1 MRRALFAVVSLAF
14 AVSSLTPAWA
24 GEKEEELLKAMEAIV
39 QQYKAEGGGQQQS
52 IDIDTPSAPTAASAA
67 ADQQSGQLQQQAPA
81 EFTPPSD
88 DPNWFWKNSSVEQP
102 PSADLTQPQQIPP
115 QTALPTAQQN
125 APQETA
131 ELNPNAAVPPVAPA
145 AASEAAKDLFP
156 LAPQPSWLANDDI
169 INVIE
174 QAVRQYRAND
184 LAGAISNLDYAA
196 QLIRQ
201 KKSEQMKALLPEPL
215 PGWQAKPAAAKS
227 LGAAVFGGGSTVSRD
242 YFTASSVLYME
253 IVSDSPVLQSIIMM
267 LNNPLFA
274 GASGGNLQTIKQQRA
289 MIKYNANERSG
300 EINIVVAGRF
310 IVTIKGRA
318 VDQDT
323 MLRYAEAMDFEA
335 LARN

>member
-1 MRRALFAVVSLAF
+1 MTF
-14 AVSSLTPAWA
+14 AVSSLTLAWA

-39 QQYKAEGGGQQQS
+39 QQYRAEEGGQQQS
-52 IDIDTPSAPTAASAA
+52 TDGPPAHAASSA
-67 ADQQSGQLQQQAPA
+67 ADQQSSQVQQQALPSDTGWLWTNAPPSVPQPA
-81 EFTPPSD
+81 EQQQTPAD
-88 DPNWFWKNSSVEQP
+88 AAP
-102 PSADLTQPQQIPP
+102 PPAEAVQKV
-115 QTALPTAQQN
+115 
-125 APQETA
+125 PQETA
-131 ELNPNAAVPPVAPA
+131 AAPNAAVPAPSA
-145 AASEAAKDLFP
+145 TEAAKDLFP
-156 LAPQPSWLANDDI
+156 LEPQPAWIANDDI

-201 KKSEQMKALLPEPL
+201 KKSERMKALLPEPL

-242 YFTASSVLYME
+242 YFTASSAVSME

-274 GASGGNLQTIKQQRA
+274 GASGGSLQTVKQQRA
-289 MIKYNANERSG
+289 MIKYNDQDRSG
-300 EINIVVAGRF
+300 EINVVVAGRF
-310 IVTIKGRA
+310 IVTVKGRA
-318 VDQDT
+318 VDQNT
-323 MLRYAEAMDFEA
+323 MLRYAEAMDFDA

>member
-1 MRRALFAVVSLAF
+1 MRRALFAVVSMAF
-14 AVSSLTPAWA
+14 AVSGLTTAWA

-39 QQYKAEGGGQQQS
+39 QQYKAEESSQQQS
-52 IDIDTPSAPTAASAA
+52 IDRPPPAAMSAAEQQNSQLPQQAQPIQPETAPLPEMWTNSPTVQPPPSAAGNQTQQVPAQTTPSSAVPQESAAAQNAAPPAASAA
-67 ADQQSGQLQQQAPA
+67 AP
-81 EFTPPSD
+81 
-88 DPNWFWKNSSVEQP
+88 
-102 PSADLTQPQQIPP
+102 
-115 QTALPTAQQN
+115 
-125 APQETA
+125 
-131 ELNPNAAVPPVAPA
+131 
-145 AASEAAKDLFP
+145 EAAKDLFP
-156 LAPQPSWLANDDI
+156 LEPQPSWLANDDI

-201 KKSEQMKALLPEPL
+201 KKSERMKALLPEPL
-215 PGWQAKPAAAKS
+215 PGWQAKAAAAKS

-242 YFTASSVLYME
+242 YFTASSVLSME

-274 GASGGNLQTIKQQRA
+274 GASGGNIQTIKQQRA
-289 MIKYNANERSG
+289 MIKYNANDRSG

>member
-1 MRRALFAVVSLAF
+1 MRRALFAVVSMAF
-14 AVSSLTPAWA
+14 AVSGLTTAWA

-39 QQYKAEGGGQQQS
+39 QQYKAEESSQQQS
-52 IDIDTPSAPTAASAA
+52 IDTPPPPATMSAADQQNSQLPQQAQPIQPETAPLPEIWTNSPAAQPPSAAGTPTQQVPAQQSTPSSAVPQEPAAAQQNAAPPAASAA
-67 ADQQSGQLQQQAPA
+67 APEA
-81 EFTPPSD
+81 
-88 DPNWFWKNSSVEQP
+88 
-102 PSADLTQPQQIPP
+102 
-115 QTALPTAQQN
+115 
-125 APQETA
+125 
-131 ELNPNAAVPPVAPA
+131 
-145 AASEAAKDLFP
+145 AAKDLFP
-156 LAPQPSWLANDDI
+156 LEPQPSWLANDDI

-201 KKSEQMKALLPEPL
+201 KKSERMKALLPEPL
-215 PGWQAKPAAAKS
+215 PGWQAKAAAAKS

-242 YFTASSVLYME
+242 YFTASSVLSME

-274 GASGGNLQTIKQQRA
+274 GASGGNIQTIKQQRA
-289 MIKYNANERSG
+289 MIKYNANDRSG

>member
-1 MRRALFAVVSLAF
+1 MRRAFFAVVSLILF
-14 AVSSLTPAWA
+14 VSSLTAAWA
-24 GEKEEELLKAMEAIV
+24 GEKEEDLLKAMEAIV
-39 QQYKAEGGGQQQS
+39 QQYKSEGGGQQQS
-52 IDIDTPSAPTAASAA
+52 IDALPAPITDKPT
-67 ADQQSGQLQQQAPA
+67 ADQQSSQLQQQPLPAAAERLLTVAPVLEVSRPA
-81 EFTPPSD
+81 E
-88 DPNWFWKNSSVEQP
+88 
-102 PSADLTQPQQIPP
+102 QPQQIPTEAA
-115 QTALPTAQQN
+115 QSTAALQKQQN
-125 APQETA
+125 KNMPQETTA
-131 ELNPNAAVPPVAPA
+131 AFNPNSTAPVASAP
-145 AASEAAKDLFP
+145 ETAKDSFQLE
-156 LAPQPSWLANDDI
+156 PSPVWLANDDI

-201 KKSEQMKALLPEPL
+201 KKSERMKALLPVPL
-215 PGWQAKPAAAKS
+215 PGWQAKPASAKS

-242 YFTASSVLYME
+242 YFTASSALSME

-274 GASGGNLQTIKQQRA
+274 GASGGNIQTIKQQRA
-289 MIKYNANERSG
+289 MIKYNASDRSG

-323 MLRYAEAMDFEA
+323 MLRYAEAMDFEM
-335 LARN
+335 LAKN

>member
-1 MRRALFAVVSLAF
+1 MRRALFAVVSMAF
-14 AVSSLTPAWA
+14 AVSGLTTAWA

-39 QQYKAEGGGQQQS
+39 QQYKAEESSQQQS
-52 IDIDTPSAPTAASAA
+52 IDTPPPAISAADQQNSQLPQQAQPIQPETAPLPEIWTNSSAAQPPPSAAGTQTQQVPTQTTPSAAVPQEPAAAQNAAPPAASAA
-67 ADQQSGQLQQQAPA
+67 AP
-81 EFTPPSD
+81 
-88 DPNWFWKNSSVEQP
+88 
-102 PSADLTQPQQIPP
+102 
-115 QTALPTAQQN
+115 
-125 APQETA
+125 
-131 ELNPNAAVPPVAPA
+131 
-145 AASEAAKDLFP
+145 EAAKDLFP
-156 LAPQPSWLANDDI
+156 LEPQPSWLANDDI

-201 KKSEQMKALLPEPL
+201 KKSERMKALLPEPL
-215 PGWQAKPAAAKS
+215 PGWQAKAAAAKS

-242 YFTASSVLYME
+242 YFTASSALSME

-289 MIKYNANERSG
+289 MIKYNANDRSG

>member
-1 MRRALFAVVSLAF
+1 MRRALFAVVSMAF
-14 AVSSLTPAWA
+14 AVISGLTTAWA

-39 QQYKAEGGGQQQS
+39 QQYKAEESSQQQS
-52 IDIDTPSAPTAASAA
+52 IDTPPPPPAQAAASV
-67 ADQQSGQLQQQAPA
+67 ADQQQSGQLQQQQAPPA
-81 EFTPPSD
+81 DAGWLWTNAPS
-88 DPNWFWKNSSVEQP
+88 PTE
-102 PSADLTQPQQIPP
+102 QQIPA
-115 QTALPTAQQN
+115 QTAPR
-125 APQETA
+125 ETA
-131 ELNPNAAVPPVAPA
+131 ATSNAAPVPPKT
-145 AASEAAKDLFP
+145 EAAKDTFQIEP
-156 LAPQPSWLANDDI
+156 APAWLANDDI

-201 KKSEQMKALLPEPL
+201 KKSERMKALLPEPL
-215 PGWQAKPAAAKS
+215 PGWQAKAAAAKS

-242 YFTASSVLYME
+242 YFTASSALSME

-274 GASGGNLQTIKQQRA
+274 GASGGNIQTIKQQRA
-289 MIKYNANERSG
+289 MIKYNANDRNG

-335 LARN
+335 LAKN

>member
-1 MRRALFAVVSLAF
+1 MRRAFFAVVSLTF
-14 AVSSLTPAWA
+14 AVSSQPLAWA

-39 QQYKAEGGGQQQS
+39 QQYKADEGGQQQS
-52 IDIDTPSAPTAASAA
+52 IDAPPAQARTSA
-67 ADQQSGQLQQQAPA
+67 DEQSGQLQQQQVPPADAGWLWTNAP
-81 EFTPPSD
+81 S
-88 DPNWFWKNSSVEQP
+88 
-102 PSADLTQPQQIPP
+102 
-115 QTALPTAQQN
+115 PTAQQVPAQT
-125 APQETA
+125 APPTA
-131 ELNPNAAVPPVAPA
+131 ASPQDQHNPPQGTTTEQNAASAPP
-145 AASEAAKDLFP
+145 EAAKELFP
-156 LAPQPSWLANDDI
+156 LDPAPSWLANDDI

-201 KKSEQMKALLPEPL
+201 KKSERMKALLPEPL
-215 PGWQAKPAAAKS
+215 PGWQAKAASAKS

-242 YFTASSVLYME
+242 YFTASSALSVE

-289 MIKYNANERSG
+289 MIKYSEQDRSG

-310 IVTIKGRA
+310 IVTVKGRA
-318 VDQDT
+318 VDQNI
-323 MLRYAEAMDFEA
+323 MLRYAEAMDFDA

>member
-1 MRRALFAVVSLAF
+1 MRRALFAVVSMAF
-14 AVSSLTPAWA
+14 AVSGLTTAWA

-39 QQYKAEGGGQQQS
+39 QQYKAEESSQQQS
-52 IDIDTPSAPTAASAA
+52 IDTPPPAAMSA
-67 ADQQSGQLQQQAPA
+67 ADQQNSQLPQQAQPIQPETA
-81 EFTPPSD
+81 PLPEMWTNSPPVVQ
-88 DPNWFWKNSSVEQP
+88 PP
-102 PSADLTQPQQIPP
+102 PSAAGTQTQQVPA
-115 QTALPTAQQN
+115 QTTPSVAV
-125 APQETA
+125 PQEQ
-131 ELNPNAAVPPVAPA
+131 AAAPPA
-145 AASEAAKDLFP
+145 ASATGPEAAAKDLFP
-156 LAPQPSWLANDDI
+156 LEPQPSWLANDDI

-201 KKSEQMKALLPEPL
+201 KKSERMKALLPEPL
-215 PGWQAKPAAAKS
+215 PGWQAKAAAAKS

-242 YFTASSVLYME
+242 YFTASSALSME

-274 GASGGNLQTIKQQRA
+274 GASGGNIQTIKQQRA
-289 MIKYNANERSG
+289 MIKYNANDRSG

-335 LARN
+335 LAKN

>member
-1 MRRALFAVVSLAF
+1 MRRAFSAVVSLTF
-14 AVSSLTPAWA
+14 AVSSLTSAWA

-39 QQYKAEGGGQQQS
+39 QQYKAEESQQQS
-52 IDIDTPSAPTAASAA
+52 IDAPPPAA
-67 ADQQSGQLQQQAPA
+67 AEQQSGQQPQVPPAADPGWLQTNAPA
-81 EFTPPSD
+81 AAPP
-88 DPNWFWKNSSVEQP
+88 PAEQQLVP
-102 PSADLTQPQQIPP
+102 AQA
-115 QTALPTAQQN
+115 QTALPTVS
-125 APQETA
+125 APQEK
-131 ELNPNAAVPPVAPA
+131 AAAPAAPA
-145 AASEAAKDLFP
+145 AAPEGAKDLFP
-156 LAPQPSWLANDDI
+156 LEPQPSWLANDDI

-201 KKSEQMKALLPEPL
+201 KKSERMKALLPEPL

-242 YFTASSVLYME
+242 YFTASSVLSME

-289 MIKYNANERSG
+289 MIKYNANDRSG

-323 MLRYAEAMDFEA
+323 MLRYAEAMDFDA
-335 LARN
+335 LAKN